1 MNTKAKKPAAKKA
14 KPSAVKVDIR
24 QTVTDRIIKM
34 LEDGGNQA
42 SKRWT
47 KSAAGGFPVNGKTG
61 AFYQGVNV
69 LILWGEMMEKAYKF
83 PVWLTFNQAAE
94 MGANVKKGEHGTQC
108 VYFEMLKKR
117 GEDGA
122 NEQPDSGEAK
132 AEFFPMCKAF
142 YVFNA
147 DQIENL
153 PQTFIDKYMTGTTT
167 NAPKFNAI
175 EEAERILTNSGAS
188 IRHQGNKAF
197 YSPSCDYIAL
207 PEREAFVTPED
218 YYATALHELTH
229 WTGHAS
235 RLARDFSGR
244 FGSEAY
250 AFEELIAELGAAFVV
265 GSLGFIDATIVNHAS
280 YLESWLKVLRNDK
293 TAIFTACKHAWLAS
307 DFIFGTEK
315 GLEMAAA

>member
-1 MNTKAKKPAAKKA
+1 MTSKAKKAANTN
-14 KPSAVKVDIR
+14 AVKVDIR

-34 LEDGGNQA
+34 LETGGNQA

-47 KSAAGGFPVNGKTG
+47 ESAAGGFPVNGKTG
-61 AFYQGVNV
+61 AYYQGVNV
-69 LILWGEMMEKAYKF
+69 LILWGEMMEKGYSF
-83 PVWLTFNQAAE
+83 PVWLTYNQAAE

-108 VYFEMLKKR
+108 VYFEMMKKR

-122 NEQPDSGEAK
+122 GEQTSGEEK

-153 PQTFIDKYMTGTTT
+153 PQAFIDKHMAAAPAD
-167 NAPKFNAI
+167 APKFNAN
-175 EEAERILTNSGAS
+175 EEAERIIKNSGAVLQ
-188 IRHQGNKAF
+188 HQGVKAF
-197 YSPSCDYIAL
+197 YSPSRDVITL
-207 PEREAFVTPED
+207 PAREVFVTPAD

-229 WTGHAS
+229 WTGHSS
-235 RLARDFSGR
+235 RLSRDFSGR

-265 GSLGFIDATIVNHAS
+265 GNLGFIDATIVNHAS
-280 YLESWLKVLRNDK
+280 YLESWLKVLRDDK

-307 DFIFGTEK
+307 DFILGTEK